1 MCRPSKRR
9 SRPAGDDSV
18 DKDRTKEAKKAR
30 AAEERERKKLEA
42 VQEKER
48 KKIQR
53 YAAHSE
59 GTLVAS

>member
-1 MCRPSKRR
+1 M
-9 SRPAGDDSV
+9 